1 MYSII
6 KHLHSGIRWLL
17 LIALIWAIYD
27 AYNKWKSSIA
37 YNKEHSR
44 PSFLA
49 FVLAHTQLLIGI
61 ILFFITPR
69 ITQSEGMMKDKVMR
83 FFAVEHPTMMLI
95 ALGLITIGYLQAKRN
110 QNGLAFKK
118 IFWYYLIALIIILV
132 SIPWP
137 FQQSTSG
144 WF

>member
-27 AYNKWKSSIA
+27 AYNKWK
-37 YNKEHSR
+37 
-44 PSFLA
+44 
-49 FVLAHTQLLIGI
+49 
-61 ILFFITPR
+61 FITPR

-137 FQQSTSG
+137 FQQYTSG